1 MKVTCSQ
8 GGKEEE
14 KEEKEDKEK
23 KDKQQV
29 RLRQHS
35 NGLLS
40 WNEFTKPTTISSR
53 LLTCQRGVGGQ
64 LNVFGLK

>member
-1 MKVTCSQ
+1 
-8 GGKEEE
+8 
-14 KEEKEDKEK
+14 
-23 KDKQQV
+23 V